1 MLFRLCINYK
11 LQLGL
16 LSAIWDNIVI
26 QFILHV
32 LLINILGYDKYIKGY
47 DQYIN
52 GYDKYFNGYDKC
64 MKDYD
69 QYIKGY
75 DKYMKGYDKQR
86 NDDDK
91 YIKGYY
97 KYITGY
103 DNYIDAYDKYT
114 KDFLEKIFTAMPK
127 KYLWLLCPLYQW
139 SVELARQN
147 GGGGGRLR
155 AIFRQAERNL
165 QSDNINV

>member
-75 DKYMKGYDKQR
+75 DKYMKGYDKQI
-86 NDDDK
+86 NDYDK

-103 DNYIDAYDKYT
+103 DNYIDAYDRYT

-127 KYLWLLCPLYQW
+127 KYLRLLCPSYQW
-139 SVELARQN
+139 LVELARQN

-155 AIFRQAERNL
+155 GRFPSRSIPSLFRQAAE
-165 QSDNINV
+165 